1 MKNKQAE
8 LIGQLTDKELLIHL
22 YATQLFL
29 LVVSFILGVLLFDLR
44 FFGNLAQ
51 WNDPAIWLIGLPAGI
66 AVVLLDIILMKLL
79 PSSYYDDG
87 GLNER
92 IFRSR
97 GTLHI
102 AFIAAIVA
110 ISEEILFRGII
121 QEKTGLI
128 IASIIFAVI
137 HYRYLFNWFL
147 FVNIVALSFFIGAI
161 YSWTDNLAVTIVMHF
176 TIDFLLGLVIKLKN
190 RSGGKVDEQG
200 RPI

>member
-8 LIGQLTDKELLIHL
+8 LIGQLSDRELLFHL

-29 LVVSFILGVLLFDLR
+29 LIISFVLGLFLFENG
-44 FFGNLAQ
+44 FFLDLAQ
-51 WNDPAIWLIGLPAGI
+51 WNDPAIWTIGIPAGL
-66 AVVLLDIILMKLL
+66 AVVLVDLILMKVL
-79 PSSYYDDG
+79 PPSYYNDG

-97 GTLHI
+97 NTLHI
-102 AFIAAIVA
+102 ALIAAIVA

-128 IASIIFAVI
+128 IASIIFALI

-176 TIDFLLGLVIKLKN
+176 TIDFLLGMAIKLKN
-190 RSGGKVDEQG
+190 KNGGG
-200 RPI
+200 NG